1 MLSSLARPCK
11 LYWSSLNAP
20 PSVASHEQRPIT
32 LIAPLSVVLMVTVLW
47 TPISLAQ
54 TPPDAGVL
62 QQQRQQQLEREL
74 LENLP
79 KQAPPERPA
88 APPSESTPVNE
99 TVLVT
104 AYRFEGNT
112 RLTETHLQTVVAP
125 YLNRHMDLSALRTV
139 TTMVAEY
146 YREKGWL
153 VRVYLPQQDVTGGTV
168 LIAIQEARLG
178 SVISEGIPST
188 RVKPERI
195 LETITRQVKPDEYL
209 NTRALDRGLLLAD
222 DLAGVRVSGAL
233 EAGEGSGQTNLR
245 VTTANDPVLRG
256 DMSIDNGGMRAT
268 GSIRG
273 IGNLRIESPLRQGDQ
288 LTLTTIFSEGSQY
301 GRFGYLMPIGYD
313 GWQVGLNASWLSYQ
327 LVAPEF
333 SALGSEGNSQTV
345 GLTGLYPLIR
355 TRNYNVQWLMNYDYR
370 RFQNDA
376 VSTRQSEY
384 QIYEGTMGLT
394 GNWFEEILGTAGAT
408 FGSLS
413 VVAGHV
419 DQGAR
424 QPGENPDVAGAFTK
438 LRWYVSRQQQLRP
451 WLSLY
456 GAVTGQKGFSNL
468 DAAERYYLGG
478 PQSVRAYPV
487 NEAGG
492 STGWLATGELRSHL
506 PWGFGLTGFFD
517 VGRVINSATL
527 GPSATLK
534 GGGVTLSWRNPLGL
548 ACDVTWAHRLGD
560 NPNPTATGTD
570 QAGSFIRNRVWFSV
584 SYTF

>member
-1 MLSSLARPCK
+1 MNCVPDHGIPYHSDTERPLIPTQRANLGRRILRSRARTPTPK
-11 LYWSSLNAP
+11 
-20 PSVASHEQRPIT
+20 VQRPSTVIAVVGEMPRT
-32 LIAPLSVVLMVTVLW
+32 LVPFIHAFFLLAFLW
-47 TPISLAQ
+47 TSPSLAQ

-62 QQQRQQQLEREL
+62 QQQRQQQLERER

-79 KQAPPERPA
+79 QQAPQERPVT
-88 APPSESTPVNE
+88 PSTEATLADE
-99 TVLVT
+99 TVFVT

-112 RLTETHLQTVVAP
+112 RLTDAQLQTVVAP
-125 YLNRHMDLSALRTV
+125 YLNRSMDLSTLRTV
-139 TTMVAEY
+139 TTVVAEH
-146 YREKGWL
+146 YRKKGWL
-153 VRVYLPQQDVTGGTV
+153 VRVHLPQQDVTGGTV
-168 LIAIQEARLG
+168 LIAIQEALLG
-178 SVISEGIPST
+178 SVISDGTPPT
-188 RVKPERI
+188 RVTPERI

-233 EAGEGSGQTNLR
+233 EAGERAGQTNVR
-245 VTTANDPVLRG
+245 VTATDERPLRG

-273 IGNLRIESPLRQGDQ
+273 IGNLRIDSPLRRGDQ

-301 GRFGYLMPIGYD
+301 GRFGYLIPLGYD

-327 LVAPEF
+327 LVAHEF
-333 SALGSEGNSQTV
+333 SALGAEGNSQTA
-345 GLTGLYPLIR
+345 GLTALYPLVR
-355 TRNYNVQWLMNYDYR
+355 TRNYNVQWLLNYDYR
-370 RFQNDA
+370 HFHNNA
-376 VSTRQSEY
+376 LSTRQSDY
-384 QIYEGTMGLT
+384 QINEGTVGLT
-394 GNWFEEILGTAGAT
+394 GNWFEEMLGTAGAT

-413 VVAGHV
+413 VIAGHV

-492 STGWLATGELRSHL
+492 STGWLATGELRGQL
-506 PWGFGLTGFFD
+506 PGG
-517 VGRVINSATL
+517 SASRDSSCRSCDQHGHDRAECNTQRR
-527 GPSATLK
+527 
-534 GGGVTLSWRNPLGL
+534 WRDTQL
-548 ACDVTWAHRLGD
+548 AQSSRT
-560 NPNPTATGTD
+560 
-570 QAGSFIRNRVWFSV
+570 SV
-584 SYTF
+584 